1 VWEPFANWVSTVHP
15 KDAAVM
21 YQDDSHSGVRLTEKS
36 IRLWELRT
44 REYVE
49 EVGR

>member
-1 VWEPFANWVSTVHP
+1 
-15 KDAAVM
+15 VM
-21 YQDDSHSGVRLTEKS
+21 YNASYTDYRLTEAS

-49 EVGR
+49 DVGGQ

>member
-1 VWEPFANWVSTVHP
+1 
-15 KDAAVM
+15 M

>member
-1 VWEPFANWVSTVHP
+1 
-15 KDAAVM
+15 
-21 YQDDSHSGVRLTEKS
+21 VRLTEKS

>member
-1 VWEPFANWVSTVHP
+1 
-15 KDAAVM
+15 
-21 YQDDSHSGVRLTEKS
+21 VRLTEKS
-36 IRLWELRT
+36 IRLWVLRT

>member
-1 VWEPFANWVSTVHP
+1 
-15 KDAAVM
+15 M
-21 YQDDSHSGVRLTEKS
+21 YQDDSHSGVRLTQES
-36 IRLWELRT
+36 IRHWDLRT

>member
-1 VWEPFANWVSTVHP
+1 
-15 KDAAVM
+15 VM
-21 YQDDSHSGVRLTEKS
+21 YQDDSHSGVRLTQES